1 MISGLSIDV
10 EDTVDHTALF
20 RGYESQ
26 ASEIDLEIHPNNSI
40 IDEML
45 ALGYDEYSAR
55 SNMILFELASALPRY
70 SRLLLH
76 GVALQHLDSAY
87 LICAPAGTG
96 KSTHAFLWK
105 KYLGDSVAIINGDKP
120 ILSFGEKDI
129 RVYGTPWR
137 GKEGWGCNTD
147 ASVSGVVFLER
158 SQTNRIERLAPSEA
172 LDEML
177 RQVFLPREDSGL
189 LTTLELVDQLLQT
202 TPLYRLTC
210 DMTKDAVVCSFEGL
224 TGRSFDLCTMHAE

>member
-10 EDTVDHTALF
+10 EDTVDYTALF

-26 ASEIDLEIHPNNSI
+26 ASEIDLELHPNDSI
-40 IDEML
+40 INEMR

-55 SNMILFELASALPRY
+55 SNMVLFELASALPRY

-76 GVALQHLDSAY
+76 GVALQYLDSAY

-105 KYLGDSVAIINGDKP
+105 KHLGDSVIIINGDKP
-120 ILSFGEKDI
+120 ILSFGEEDI
-129 RVYGTPWR
+129 RVHGTPWR
-137 GKEGWGCNTD
+137 GKEGWGCNAD
-147 ASVSGVVFLER
+147 ASVGGVVFLER
-158 SQTNRIERLAPSEA
+158 SKTNRIERLVPSEA

-177 RQVFLPREDSGL
+177 RQVFLPREDGSL
-189 LTTLELVDQLLQT
+189 LSTLELVDQLLQT
-202 TPLYRLTC
+202 TPLYRLKC
-210 DMTKDAVVCSFEGL
+210 DMTKEAVVCSFEGL
-224 TGRSFDLCTMHAE
+224 TGCSFDPCSLYAE